1 MTYKVQY
8 KLWIDIGNFGPPSP
22 GLNYVRV
29 LDNVGENR
37 QDCKLFVES
46 TGKQL
51 PPPMPFPNN
60 KILISLFTQY
70 DRLILKDQEENY
82 LATISSCNMIETTPI
97 NPPSRLEATNVGVL
111 ELF

>member
-8 KLWIDIGNFGPPSP
+8 KLWIDVGNFGPPSP

-46 TGKQL
+46 MGKQF
-51 PPPMPFPNN
+51 PPHAFPQQQDPD
-60 KILISLFTQY
+60 ITLYAI
-70 DRLILKDQEENY
+70 R
-82 LATISSCNMIETTPI
+82 
-97 NPPSRLEATNVGVL
+97 PSHL
-111 ELF
+111 